1 MLKITF
7 KSDQIIVSHSKQT
20 ILYHQVRQAFSQEFQ
35 VQIKIKSGGLH
46 PIFKSN
52 QVKSESSDLDFKSNQ
67 IDLIWFDFRSFQ
79 SDLCSPT
86 YPRSKTQNLKPKTP
100 KPKTQIWNLMLHW
113 NYEHKTFDKLLPDPN
128 ADPRSNTQNLKPKI

>member
-67 IDLIWFDFRSFQ
+67 IDLIWL
-79 SDLCSPT
+79 DLILGNFKAICAP
-86 YPRSKTQNLKPKTP
+86 L
-100 KPKTQIWNLMLHW
+100 
-113 NYEHKTFDKLLPDPN
+113 TFPPVMGKSSGGEPPWYRFLPFFLEI
-128 ADPRSNTQNLKPKI
+128 QV

>member
-46 PIFKSN
+46 PISKSN

-67 IDLIWFDFRSFQ
+67 IDLIWPDFRSFQ
-79 SDLCSPT
+79 SDLS
-86 YPRSKTQNLKPKTP
+86 TP
-100 KPKTQIWNLMLHW
+100 KQVVSEQVHAWLC
-113 NYEHKTFDKLLPDPN
+113 DK
-128 ADPRSNTQNLKPKI
+128 RMSWTSK